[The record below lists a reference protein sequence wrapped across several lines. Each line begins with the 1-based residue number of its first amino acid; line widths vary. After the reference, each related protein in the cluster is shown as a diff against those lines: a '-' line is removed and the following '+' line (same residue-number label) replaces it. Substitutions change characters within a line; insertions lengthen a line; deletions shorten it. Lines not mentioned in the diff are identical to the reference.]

1 MGFLRSTLHPQRP
14 LLGWRVVKFRTAG
27 VKQTGRRELTSARH
41 PLLKSLRAALRQGTL
56 TAEGCCAVE
65 GVHLVEEALASSLE
79 IAALVGSRSGLKML
93 EQFEAATSHSVPSYL
108 VPERVFRSL
117 SETQAPQGIAALVRL
132 RDHHIEQVL
141 ANPKG
146 VVAVL
151 VGLQDPG
158 NLGTT
163 LRALEAFG
171 GTACLLARETVSP
184 FNAKAVRASAGALF
198 RLPVFHGLKIERIL
212 ELCRTHRLQTV
223 GLAPRA
229 PAMLHQIDLTVP
241 VALFLGGEARGL
253 PAALVSRL
261 DVVTRIPLG
270 RSVESLNAAM
280 AASVA
285 FYETARQRG
294 WLA

>member
-1 MGFLRSTLHPQRP
+1 LVTSN
-14 LLGWRVVKFRTAG
+14 TAG
-27 VKQTGRRELTSARH
+27 VKKTVRRELTSARH
-41 PLLKSLRAALRQGTL
+41 PLLKSLRAALRQGKL
-56 TAEGCCAVE
+56 TADGCCAVE
-65 GVHLVEEALASSLE
+65 GFHLVEEALASSLE
-79 IAALVGSRSGLKML
+79 IAALIGSRSGLKVL
-93 EQFEAATSHSVPSYL
+93 EQFEAATSHTVPSYL

-117 SETQAPQGIAALVRL
+117 ADTQAPQGIAALVRL
-132 RDHHIEQVL
+132 GDHRIEQAL

-158 NLGTT
+158 NLGTI

-198 RLPVFHGLKIERIL
+198 RIPVFEGLEIERIL
-212 ELCRTHRLQTV
+212 EVCRTHGLQTV

-229 PAMLHQIDLTVP
+229 PTMLNQADLTVP
-241 VALFLGGEARGL
+241 VALFVGAEARGL
-253 PAALVSRL
+253 PAALASRL
-261 DVVTRIPLG
+261 DVVAQIPLG

-294 WLA
+294 WRA